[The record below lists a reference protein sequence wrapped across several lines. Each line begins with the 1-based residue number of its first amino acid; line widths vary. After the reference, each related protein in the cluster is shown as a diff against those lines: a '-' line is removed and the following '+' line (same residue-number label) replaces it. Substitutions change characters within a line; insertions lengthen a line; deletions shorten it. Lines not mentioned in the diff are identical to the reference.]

1 MISWHTSTELLNQ
14 NSGAWVAASGN
25 LTCLSNTQMWHEKQ
39 HSPHKS
45 FQIEWALTHT
55 FIHWGAQTIPT
66 SCYTGCREMCHS
78 SPSRSK
84 NAEWQDTW
92 IYTSTQCTLATAW
105 ESSKSFIYKTALH
118 LPCATPR
125 TMTSRIRENVFGWCL
140 RTISLFIW
148 TALNLSLHS
157 WAATNYRH
165 LFQFLKASSQ
175 ILPQW

>member
-25 LTCLSNTQMWHEKQ
+25 LTCLSNTQVWHEKQ

-92 IYTSTQCTLATAW
+92 IYASTQCTW
-105 ESSKSFIYKTALH
+105 RQ
-118 LPCATPR
+118 P
-125 TMTSRIRENVFGWCL
+125 ENPV
-140 RTISLFIW
+140 
-148 TALNLSLHS
+148 
-157 WAATNYRH
+157 
-165 LFQFLKASSQ
+165 KASSTKLHCICPVRLHEPWHHVYERMYLAGASAQ
-175 ILPQW
+175 FLFLFGQR